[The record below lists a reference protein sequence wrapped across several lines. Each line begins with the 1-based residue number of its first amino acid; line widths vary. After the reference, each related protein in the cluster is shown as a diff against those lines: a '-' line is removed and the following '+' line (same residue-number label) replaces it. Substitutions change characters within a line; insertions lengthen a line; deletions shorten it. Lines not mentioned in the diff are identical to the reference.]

1 MTPKT
6 KCLMAV
12 SLAMVTLFVYLPA
25 LRNEFVGVWDDNIY
39 IVENPHIRS
48 LDAAFFHWAFL
59 DFYASNWHP
68 LTWIS
73 LAADYALWGPNPLGY
88 HLTNIILHAFNTLA
102 VVLLVIKLLQTAK
115 ERQTG
120 PDLPSFPGERT
131 ILLAAGVTG
140 LLFGL
145 HPLHVESVAWAAERK
160 DLLCALFFLLCIT
173 SYAKY
178 GESRQPTAGGR
189 HAETEGGGEA
199 RGQKFFFNRHYLL
212 AFGFFALA
220 LMSKPMAVSLPAIL
234 LILDWYP
241 FGRLRSWR
249 TFWSVSVEKLP
260 FIALS
265 LASSVVTV
273 LAQSAGESVVSLE
286 LVPVSSRILVACRS
300 LIAYLEK
307 MLLPLNLVPFYPY
320 PRDVSLFSF
329 RYLSAI

>member
-145 HPLHVESVAWAAERK
+145 HPLHVESVAWVSERK
-160 DLLCALFFLLCIT
+160 DLLCALF
-173 SYAKY
+173 
-178 GESRQPTAGGR
+178 
-189 HAETEGGGEA
+189 
-199 RGQKFFFNRHYLL
+199 YLL
-212 AFGFFALA
+212 SIITYASYVSNKTYKTYILTLVFFVLA
-220 LMSKPMAVSLPAIL
+220 LMSKPMAVTLPVVL
-234 LILDWYP
+234 LLLDWYP
-241 FGRLRSWR
+241 LNR
-249 TFWSVSVEKLP
+249 
-260 FIALS
+260 IA
-265 LASSVVTV
+265 
-273 LAQSAGESVVSLE
+273 
-286 LVPVSSRILVACRS
+286 
-300 LIAYLEK
+300 
-307 MLLPLNLVPFYPY
+307 
-320 PRDVSLFSF
+320 SF
-329 RYLSAI
+329 RAL